1 MICASKPAAERI
13 AAAIDHA
20 AHLLPAQG
28 PIGVFIHQNTL
39 HAFQHIRFEQA
50 VCEAA
55 RKFGAEPYMS
65 EDAYRHT
72 LVSGRILPEDIR
84 AILDAEPDEKIW
96 PGGMMRNELRHS
108 MLIKGASEFRTE
120 TIQWELHEGHLSQ
133 QLRPAIAS
141 ELFEFC
147 RFHQRIFVSKPRQTP
162 FADNTFDYLVSSD
175 VLGHIPFD
183 KKDQIFGEIYRV
195 LKKGGRTAHLIETD
209 SSAPWFRFAKR
220 DPKLFQ
226 LYFVDRLGHIGL
238 ETPTALRER
247 FHRHGFKDVV
257 FQKTSSNLQELG
269 TFAGFFDNE
278 YARRSAKVRAVVALD
293 KLLAKNLLV
302 RESLHLLMEPL
313 ALLDDWL
320 TPIDYGCGM
329 LVVFEK

>member
-1 MICASKPAAERI
+1 MLTPLVCPACRVPIVPAGTDWQCPQCAKKYSHLGGILSFLTEAEKFNEGEFEQKQKNAWSKSAQMRVTIRQNRLLSLLNSLRVRFSLSGRRDRLFHREMHGGDKSRLILDLGCGGGRHYFSDYGTVIGVDPVLE
-13 AAAIDHA
+13 
-20 AHLLPAQG
+20 LLPTAKE
-28 PIGVFIHQNTL
+28 IYAEVY
-39 HAFQHIRFEQA
+39 HA
-50 VCEAA
+50 
-55 RKFGAEPYMS
+55 
-65 EDAYRHT
+65 
-72 LVSGRILPEDIR
+72 
-84 AILDAEPDEKIW
+84 
-96 PGGMMRNELRHS
+96 GGY
-108 MLIKGASEFRTE
+108 
-120 TIQWELHEGHLSQ
+120 
-133 QLRPAIAS
+133 QL
-141 ELFEFC
+141 
-147 RFHQRIFVSKPRQTP
+147 P

-183 KKDQIFGEIYRV
+183 KKDLIFSEMYRV